1 MNEQAITSPSQVTIY
16 NPNEIINLFS
26 ESLSRRGPGI
36 VNVRGNLRKLARESL
51 RLQAGDESARIRFHN
66 SVEFSIFELC

>member
-1 MNEQAITSPSQVTIY
+1 MSEQTISSPSQVTIY

-36 VNVRGNLRKLARESL
+36 VNVREICES
-51 RLQAGDESARIRFHN
+51 
-66 SVEFSIFELC
+66 